1 MKLGTLLAAGKSLG
15 LGRNGESPFHPD
27 KRFYLPKFI
36 SPRNPFAAAATKA
49 PESAARHLGNQ
60 SAPNAARQAEAPE
73 RRPVPTLLP
82 SSNRNGAAGGQ
93 KDTDMNGSPR
103 ERQAETP
110 ANGAAL
116 NPLPV
121 TTQKAAPAKPVV
133 RRPAWVSHL
142 NPFGGGQS
150 PSASQGK
157 AVMQS
162 ELSLDTVKVLRNDL
176 RDVDVEV
183 VPLKSRS
190 GGGALVPAVVSPKKP
205 WSFFGERLFKVETT

>member
-1 MKLGTLLAAGKSLG
+1 MKLGTLLAAGKSLA
-15 LGRNGESPFHPD
+15 LGRNGESPFYAD

-36 SPRNPFAAAATKA
+36 SPKNPFTAAETKA
-49 PESAARHLGNQ
+49 PESAARPLGNE
-60 SAPNAARQAEAPE
+60 SCSGTARQTEGPE
-73 RRPVPTLLP
+73 RRPVPFLLP
-82 SSNRNGAAGGQ
+82 SSTRNGAAGGQ
-93 KDTDMNGSPR
+93 RDADISGSPR

-110 ANGAAL
+110 ENEAAL

-121 TTQKAAPAKPVV
+121 TTPKAAAAKPMV

-142 NPFGGGQS
+142 NPFGGGQA

-157 AVMQS
+157 PVTQA

-176 RDVDVEV
+176 SDVDVEV

-190 GGGALVPAVVSPKKP
+190 GGAVGPGEVSPQKP
-205 WSFFGERLFKVETT
+205 WSFFAERLFKAEPT